1 MSINDKLVI
10 KRESLEKLRTDIK
23 VLKVMIDNRDALRI
37 INEMSEVIED
47 NLKFDEVNIKDKIK
61 DKMTKTE
68 STDPELSFKLYMLY
82 RKLSDGK
89 IDDAEAARDFEIYT
103 MMTN

>member
-1 MSINDKLVI
+1 MSINDKLVV

-47 NLKFDEVNIKDKIK
+47 NLKFDEINIKDKIK

-89 IDDAEAARDFEIYT
+89 IDDAEAARDRKSVV
-103 MMTN
+103 

>member
-1 MSINDKLVI
+1 MSINDKLVV

-47 NLKFDEVNIKDKIK
+47 NLKFDEINIKDKIK
-61 DKMTKTE
+61 DKMAKTE

>member
-1 MSINDKLVI
+1 MSINDKLVV
-10 KRESLEKLRTDIK
+10 KRESLEKLRVDIK

>member
-1 MSINDKLVI
+1 MSINENLVV
-10 KRESLEKLRTDIK
+10 KRESLEKLRTNIK
-23 VLKVMIDNRDALRI
+23 VLKVMIDNKDSLKI
-37 INEMSEVIED
+37 INEMSEVIEES
-47 NLKFDEVNIKDKIK
+47 LRFEEVNIKNKIK

-68 STDPELSFKLYMLY
+68 ITDPELSFKLYMLY
-82 RKLSDGK
+82 RKLSEGK

>member
-1 MSINDKLVI
+1 MSINDKLVV

-47 NLKFDEVNIKDKIK
+47 NLKFDEINIKDKIK

>member
-10 KRESLEKLRTDIK
+10 KREDLEKLRADIK
-23 VLKVMIDNRDALRI
+23 VLKVLIDNRDALKI

-47 NLKFDEVNIKDKIK
+47 NLKFDEVNIKLKIK

-68 STDPELSFKLYMLY
+68 SSDPELSFKLYMLY

>member
-1 MSINDKLVI
+1 MSINDKLVV

>member
-1 MSINDKLVI
+1 
-10 KRESLEKLRTDIK
+10 
-23 VLKVMIDNRDALRI
+23 
-37 INEMSEVIED
+37 
-47 NLKFDEVNIKDKIK
+47 
-61 DKMTKTE
+61 MTKTE
-68 STDPELSFKLYMLY
+68 VTNPELSFKLYMLY